1 MLEIKRLA
9 KYHDRKSF
17 DCGDKTLNEFLQK
30 YAHQHAERGIS
41 RTFVLTDKGNPKK
54 ILGYYILTLC
64 DVIPN
69 NIPDSRLKRYPHPIP
84 AVKLAR
90 LAVCFHN
97 QGNGIGEQLLLNAME
112 RSVAISENAGV
123 VGLFVDAKN
132 DAAAGYYIKYGF
144 IPTENDPLVLFLTM
158 ASIRQSFD

>member
-1 MLEIKRLA
+1 MEIKRLT
-9 KYHDRKSF
+9 KHHDRKSF
-17 DCGDKTLNEFLQK
+17 DCGDKILNEFLK
-30 YAHQHAERGIS
+30 KHAHQHAERGIS

-54 ILGYYILTLC
+54 ILGYYTLTLC
-64 DVIPN
+64 DVIP
-69 NIPDSRLKRYPHPIP
+69 DSRLKRHSIP

-158 ASIRQSFD
+158 ASIRQSFG